1 MFSVHILVCV
11 HAISSATTNVAF
23 PVEMVDKKAG
33 VGVSC
38 RLPVEAIYMQLT
50 RIVVHKDRWWCSE
63 AICKNFKQM
72 PGRLTMLHYLETI
85 ANTVRTVDSKM
96 PGVKVGWPYEAFRQ
110 ASPSD
115 CVVVVSAA

>member
-1 MFSVHILVCV
+1 MFSVHILVRV

-23 PVEMVDKKAG
+23 PVETVDKKAG

-63 AICKNFKQM
+63 V
-72 PGRLTMLHYLETI
+72 I
-85 ANTVRTVDSKM
+85 ASSTRSGHNQGTYVWT
-96 PGVKVGWPYEAFRQ
+96 
-110 ASPSD
+110 
-115 CVVVVSAA
+115 